1 MDIILIP
8 LLSII
13 NYIIGIYIWIVI
25 AHVIMSWLANFNVI
39 NANNNFIIL
48 FRQFL
53 FRFTEPVLSL
63 IRRFLPFIGGMDF
76 SPVALIFILWFS
88 PILKAAKPGLIPVSF
103 SSSLAALNNFF
114 LNSSAILRPSIIL
127 ATTHHKNFQLKLN
140 NNALEKP

>member
-63 IRRFLPFIGGMDF
+63 IRRFLPFIGGVDF
-76 SPVALIFILWFS
+76 SPVAWIFILWFFQ
-88 PILKAAKPGLIPVSF
+88 VV
-103 SSSLAALNNFF
+103 
-114 LNSSAILRPSIIL
+114 IIE
-127 ATTHHKNFQLKLN
+127 LKLN
-140 NNALEKP
+140 NSALEKP